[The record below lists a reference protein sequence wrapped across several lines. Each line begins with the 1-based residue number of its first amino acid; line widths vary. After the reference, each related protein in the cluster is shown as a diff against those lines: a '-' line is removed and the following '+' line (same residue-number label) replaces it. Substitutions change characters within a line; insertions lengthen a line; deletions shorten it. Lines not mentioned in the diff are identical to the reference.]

1 MGVLW
6 SFWGWWL
13 EFEHLLQLYWFKPES
28 WEMWSAL
35 FLLHQRSS
43 GMSLYH
49 KITLWLLVFLCPLL
63 EFKIIFNMLK
73 LQDLR
78 GSFEGLSCHRQLVIY
93 VLQKKQWRYQRRW
106 LASNRTLRTLCLV
119 VSGPDCKSESESG
132 WVGLWTEA
140 FFGRKILLTAAY
152 CAQQWQ
158 HFSSEKQ
165 TQEGFYLTIQG
176 HAVPPRSFSI
186 GEKKGNTWI

>member
-49 KITLWLLVFLCPLL
+49 KIMLWLLVFLCPLL

-78 GSFEGLSCHRQLVIY
+78 GSCEGLSCHRRLVIY

-106 LASNRTLRTLCLV
+106 LASNRTLGTLCLV

-158 HFSSEKQ
+158 HFTSEKQ
-165 TQEGFYLTIQG
+165 TQEIWQSKDTLSHQG
-176 HAVPPRSFSI
+176 HSL
-186 GEKKGNTWI
+186 